1 MVVRPIKVT
10 RELRLV
16 GWVAAGCWVFGLK
29 GGLVRFELK
38 DLEVESRV
46 LVKGLG
52 QVEGSIGV
60 LGLMRFGLGLSD
72 WVKLFGIRVSVGWD
86 EC

>member
-1 MVVRPIKVT
+1 MVARPIKAA

-29 GGLVRFELK
+29 GGLVRFVFK

-52 QVEGSIGV
+52 
-60 LGLMRFGLGLSD
+60 
-72 WVKLFGIRVSVGWD
+72 
-86 EC
+86 